1 MNRDKS
7 VNFLSLLTFCSHFL
21 TGCYGSTSL
30 SVIGVLECW
39 SPQSRKMCEKTFPH
53 DVSLE
58 GRCLFVFEHTQYI
71 LTDRKILKMSALSW
85 VRLDGSTD
93 FFLFLN
99 RHFCLESTK

>member
-1 MNRDKS
+1 MNGDES

-30 SVIGVLECW
+30 SVIRVLECL

-58 GRCLFVFEHTQYI
+58 GRCLFVFEQIQYI
-71 LTDRKILKMSALSW
+71 LTDRKILKESDLSW
-85 VRLDGSTD
+85 VRPDGSTN
-93 FFLFLN
+93 LF
-99 RHFCLESTK
+99 CS